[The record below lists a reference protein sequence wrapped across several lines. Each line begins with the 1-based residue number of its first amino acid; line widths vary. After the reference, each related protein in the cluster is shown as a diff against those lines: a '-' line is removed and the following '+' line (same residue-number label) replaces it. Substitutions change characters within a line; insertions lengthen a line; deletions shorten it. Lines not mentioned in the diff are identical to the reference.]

1 MVGTTAGPT
10 LQVARVGEAKNEG
23 HIPDGW
29 FDDPYEGDG
38 DLWAGE
44 NSYTKLPDGRGF
56 YKKIIPYRVSEQN
69 NPNDL
74 ALYPPW
80 TLGTFYEKDAYVTLS
95 ESHDVGNNN
104 IFEFFQI
111 YQCLVEHTATLPANG
126 PAVNASRLWILDR
139 TLHTSLT
146 QEASDI
152 PDPVHDPNIGIT
164 PRTVIKMN
172 DHEPVGI
179 SATDRADQPG
189 EYKFG
194 DKSKGVWESYVD
206 MASIVS
212 RTEQISL
219 NLVDRL
225 GNNNFSFFTSLH
237 RSKDTKVVWR
247 ITDGKWI
254 RWRVH
259 GVFISTNLRR
269 AGVSVSYDAH
279 TFDDNDDDI
288 PTDIHVPVDF
298 VFDLARPNIVDL

>member
-10 LQVARVGEAKNEG
+10 LQVLRVGEAKNEG

-38 DLWAGE
+38 DLWAGQ

-56 YKKIIPYRVSEQN
+56 YKKIIPYRVDAQN
-69 NPNDL
+69 NPDDL
-74 ALYPPW
+74 TLIPPW
-80 TLGTFYEKDAYVTLS
+80 TVGTKYEKDDSVTLS

-104 IFEFFQI
+104 IFEFFQVYI
-111 YQCLVEHTATLPANG
+111 CREEEPHTATVANG
-126 PAVNASRLWILDR
+126 PATNALRFWILDR

-146 QEASDI
+146 QDGPDTEAVFDE
-152 PDPVHDPNIGIT
+152 NIGIT
-164 PRTVIKMN
+164 PRTIIHMN
-172 DHEPVGI
+172 DHEPVSSTPEG
-179 SATDRADQPG
+179 RADEPG

-206 MASIVS
+206 MESIWM
-212 RTEQISL
+212 RTEIISL

-225 GNNNFSFFTSLH
+225 GNSNFSFYSSLG
-237 RSKDTKVVWR
+237 RAKNIKVVWR
-247 ITDGKWI
+247 LSDGKWI
-254 RWRVH
+254 RWLVRRVS
-259 GVFISTNLRR
+259 FSNNLRR
-269 AGVSVSYDAH
+269 AGIVVVYDAH
-279 TFDDNDDDI
+279 NFTDNDDDV